1 MMDSKQLALK
11 YLMNMCDDMA
21 DTCDKNINSLDKK
34 KTLREL
40 EKEFGNLLSAI
51 KEVTEEFKL
60 DEQTVFEYAEK
71 AITKRKQSL

>member
-11 YLMNMCDDMA
+11 YLMNMCDNMA
-21 DTCDKNINSLDKK
+21 DTCEENIDSLDKR

-51 KEVTEEFKL
+51 KEVSEEFKL
-60 DEQTVFEYAEK
+60 DEARVFQEVEK
-71 AITKRKQSL
+71 AIKKRKKSI